1 MSSFFKSLGQIIGL
15 GLLNAQVTG
24 ELLDF
29 IFELISLGL
38 GSVKLVAA
46 SVEVGV
52 QRSESLPWL
61 ANNQQI
67 ED

>member
-15 GLLNAQVTG
+15 GLLDGQVTG

-29 IFELISLGL
+29 ILELISLGL

>member
-38 GSVKLVAA
+38 GSVKLMAA